1 MRSIGVKNKM
11 IGDGYP
17 AFIVAEMA
25 WSHDSVEKA
34 KKIIK
39 AAVDANA
46 DDINFHI
53 TLLEDYTVT
62 QYGSGRGWVL
72 AGRSALIL

>member
-46 DDINFHI
+46 DFI
-53 TLLEDYTVT
+53 LLCLKIIRLPNMEAEED
-62 QYGSGRGWVL
+62 GSWLGDQH
-72 AGRSALIL
+72 

>member
-11 IGDGYP
+11 IEDGYP

-46 DDINFHI
+46 DFI
-53 TLLEDYTVT
+53 LLCLKIIRLPNMEAEED
-62 QYGSGRGWVL
+62 GSWLGDQH
-72 AGRSALIL
+72 